1 MRLQQVLLVVV
12 VSFLSSTV
20 ALSTATENEQSKGS
34 TLASPLSGRSIV
46 GHDGATGR
54 SLRARDVI
62 DTEDKSTEDRGLWT
76 HVKVRWWLETE
87 KTDDYV
93 KEALKLNGLKGEAL
107 TQNKNYKAY
116 QYFVKKSEEF
126 KLNKWYR
133 HEFSTFQGWKEVG
146 FVKITKASDLD
157 KIRDTK
163 QFSVYK
169 DYVNY
174 LDNYLFQGL
183 KAGYSPP
190 AAMVRRGTSEAEL
203 TARTEIMAEAGRS
216 VPYAKVALGMTDAR
230 YPKRVLYGE
239 ALERH
244 EDFNY
249 FILFLEEKA
258 PAIRNELKKF
268 KNKNLGRL
276 SGSQKRRHDELVEE
290 LDLVEKYVKRK

>member
-54 SLRARDVI
+54 SLRARNVI

-116 QYFVKKSEEF
+116 QYFVKKSEEY
-126 KLNKWYR
+126 KLNKWYL

-244 EDFNY
+244 EDFSY
-249 FILFLEEKA
+249 FILFLEKKA